1 MVSQHLPASGLA
13 VEPTEGGRAVREVLH
28 CRTLPL
34 SGAGVPPERIHDQL
48 TLPRARGRH
57 AGASSRSAP
66 TDRGL
71 DNCLPPSWRR
81 APAAPVAATCASHRS
96 NRQPHA
102 RRPGPGFGVRRPK
115 GGTVTASPDAG
126 HIAEPHAWAEGGT
139 LMSHR
144 ARTHRLD
151 DCCGGRVGAV
161 RE

>member
-1 MVSQHLPASGLA
+1 MVSQHLPTSGLA
-13 VEPTEGGRAVREVLH
+13 VEPTEEGRAVREVLH

-34 SGAGVPPERIHDQL
+34 SGAGAPPERIHDQL
-48 TLPRARGRH
+48 TLLRARGRH

-71 DNCLPPSWRR
+71 DNCLPPSWRC

-102 RRPGPGFGVRRPK
+102 VDPGRASVSGGRK

-126 HIAEPHAWAEGGT
+126 RIAEPHAWAEGGT

-144 ARTHRLD
+144 ARTRRLD